1 MAFNYNTELK
11 DASLLI
17 NFGGTFL
24 QAFEFEGAKKDI
36 SGYRTSAW
44 INTCLT
50 TSPVYDVIGPDA
62 VKFLNSICVNDFTKL
77 TTKGMRHAILCNDK
91 GQILTDGVCIR
102 IAEDRYRT
110 YWLTPVINYYMSVTD
125 LDVHGEDMTGRE
137 YFIQVDGEK
146 SLEILENAF
155 NQDLHDIRFATHRQI
170 DVDGK
175 KVEVIRLSM
184 SGNLGYEVHGDIEE
198 FDEIYGKIWE
208 AGQKFGATRLGLHN
222 YSFHNHTECG
232 FPNINL
238 HYPLPWLESGEDMA
252 KFMQQNP
259 TISFNNLCRVLRG
272 SVGDD
277 LESRFVNPYE
287 TGCDSVIRFDH
298 EFPGRDALMKMKNDS
313 SRRTV
318 VTLEW
323 NAEDVGAVFSTMF
336 RPGGQPT
343 DDISGTNEMEFVEN
357 VKNNCFIYKA
367 DRVQVDGKDI
377 GISSGRVVSYYYNAM
392 ISLGFIEKKYAVEGT
407 ELTLIWGTPG
417 NPQMPIRVK
426 VARYPYNKEFVRNQD
441 VDVEKI
447 PRLK

>member
-125 LDVHGEDMTGRE
+125 LDVHGENMIGRE

-175 KVEVIRLSM
+175 KVEVISRNIM
-184 SGNLGYEVHGDIEE
+184 KYHR
-198 FDEIYGKIWE
+198 F
-208 AGQKFGATRLGLHN
+208 LH
-222 YSFHNHTECG
+222 
-232 FPNINL
+232 
-238 HYPLPWLESGEDMA
+238 
-252 KFMQQNP
+252 
-259 TISFNNLCRVLRG
+259 
-272 SVGDD
+272 
-277 LESRFVNPYE
+277 
-287 TGCDSVIRFDH
+287 H
-298 EFPGRDALMKMKNDS
+298 E
-313 SRRTV
+313 
-318 VTLEW
+318 
-323 NAEDVGAVFSTMF
+323 
-336 RPGGQPT
+336 
-343 DDISGTNEMEFVEN
+343 
-357 VKNNCFIYKA
+357 
-367 DRVQVDGKDI
+367 
-377 GISSGRVVSYYYNAM
+377 
-392 ISLGFIEKKYAVEGT
+392 IEKYEG
-407 ELTLIWGTPG
+407 
-417 NPQMPIRVK
+417 K
-426 VARYPYNKEFVRNQD
+426 KEQ
-441 VDVEKI
+441 KAA
-447 PRLK
+447 